1 MMSVVYLDLFQS
13 YIALISEM
21 IKPFPIY
28 LFIVCF
34 IMQIINGICLFSRVI
49 LLIFGCFLMGTRLS
63 YCYIF
68 SWFSILLFHWM
79 EVLNFM

>member
-49 LLIFGCFLMGTRLS
+49 LLILDAFLWVPGCRIA
-63 YCYIF
+63 IF
-68 SWFSILLFHWM
+68 SLDFPFYYFTEWKF
-79 EVLNFM
+79 